1 MTKVDSTIN
10 IFIVIQIGTF
20 SNNFKVC
27 INDINSYIAIRPLQ
41 KEYASSIQIEL
52 VNRFELTRLE
62 KSFDFS
68 L

>member
-27 INDINSYIAIRPLQ
+27 IIDINSYIAIRPLQ
-41 KEYASSIQIEL
+41 REYASSIQIEL
-52 VNRFELTRLE
+52 VNCLELTRIE

-68 L
+68 R